1 MRSHGSAKGNWR
13 MLFSPSKSLVRKLV
27 SVAQRA
33 AATPIDQSA
42 PTAALSRSTFGWRNK
57 PLNDRILEAPL
68 EVAVGVVRDE
78 TSLRRPPEGKEHKD
92 LGLPGEGGSRILC
105 LRTTAG

>member
-1 MRSHGSAKGNWR
+1 
-13 MLFSPSKSLVRKLV
+13 
-27 SVAQRA
+27 
-33 AATPIDQSA
+33 
-42 PTAALSRSTFGWRNK
+42 
-57 PLNDRILEAPL
+57 L